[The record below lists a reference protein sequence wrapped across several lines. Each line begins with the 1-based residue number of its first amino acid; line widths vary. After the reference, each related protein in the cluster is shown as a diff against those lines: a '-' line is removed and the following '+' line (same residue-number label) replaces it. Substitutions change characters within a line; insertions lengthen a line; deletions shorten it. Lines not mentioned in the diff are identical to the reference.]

1 MLSSS
6 IFVYALALVASVT
19 PQLAHAV
26 PLTDGL
32 APRGPQ
38 SFSLPDLTKY
48 LNPSAGNKAGC
59 GAASSCPSTGGG
71 DLTQKTLCSTGTS
84 YCCVSEARGNT
95 CIDATTKCDH
105 TVVCCNNAN
114 GSQMCMGDVNF
125 NMPMAINMPIN
136 INIGV
141 PSKNKDGKMRRSG
154 IQGLHPEGSSKS
166 SPINSVTGLPVSDL
180 VLDLLKTTQ

>member
-1 MLSSS
+1 MVFIADATSLVWRCNKRSSLRSLSGMLKNTLKRAAHPRSAHRLIASPSLHHHHIPRTAQHKPLRPVATMLSSS

-48 LNPSAGNKAGC
+48 LNPSAGNKAGS

-84 YCCVSEARGNT
+84 YCCVSEARGMLSSGGQT
-95 CIDATTKCDH
+95 F
-105 TVVCCNNAN
+105 VV
-114 GSQMCMGDVNF
+114 V
-125 NMPMAINMPIN
+125 
-136 INIGV
+136 
-141 PSKNKDGKMRRSG
+141 R
-154 IQGLHPEGSSKS
+154 
-166 SPINSVTGLPVSDL
+166 
-180 VLDLLKTTQ
+180 

>member
-1 MLSSS
+1 MLSSY
-6 IFVYALALVASVT
+6 IIPYALALAAALAS
-19 PQLAHAV
+19 QLAHAV
-26 PLTDGL
+26 PVADVL
-32 APRGPQ
+32 APREPQ

-48 LNPSAGNKAGC
+48 LNPSVGSKAGNS
-59 GAASSCPSTGGG
+59 AASACPSTGG
-71 DLTQKTLCSTGTS
+71 DMTQKTLCSTGIS

-125 NMPMAINMPIN
+125 NMPMTINMPIN

-141 PSKNKDGKMRRSG
+141 PSKKKDGKMRRSG
-154 IQGLHPEGSSKS
+154 IEGLPSAGSSKGS
-166 SPINSVTGLPVSDL
+166 AINSVTGLPVSDL